1 MRPKYTSVAAVAY
14 SVAGAGAVY
23 MRPKYTS
30 VAAVA
35 YSVAGA
41 GAVYMR
47 PKWHLY
53 VIRQGELFFL
63 RCVIC
68 WRMLTVFTTA
78 IYVSSFVGGIYYCN
92 ICVLIRRSFWLR
104 RQIHAYLLTYAD
116 GIYYC
121 YICICVLI
129 RRCESCSRM
138 QPWRRTLRWSR
149 YLLYWYKSTCF
160 TGSKVLAC
168 WHKSTNTDARR
179 CEQAFGPYVDAG
191 AAICLRCSASAL
203 LYFTYSYVF
212 ASLMSTQVLLYVCV
226 AAPQLYSTLHI
237 AMCLRPLCRRRCCY
251 MFALK

>member
-14 SVAGAGAVY
+14 SVAGAGAVH
-23 MRPKYTS
+23 
-30 VAAVA
+30 
-35 YSVAGA
+35 
-41 GAVYMR
+41 MR

-121 YICICVLI
+121 YICIYVSSYVGA
-129 RRCESCSRM
+129 RAVQGCSREGEL
-138 QPWRRTLRWSR
+138 WDGAG
-149 YLLYWYKSTCF
+149 TCF
-160 TGSKVLAC
+160 TGTKV
-168 WHKSTNTDARR
+168 R
-179 CEQAFGPYVDAG
+179 
-191 AAICLRCSASAL
+191 AL
-203 LYFTYSYVF
+203 LVQKCLLAGTKVQILTQGDVSRRS
-212 ASLMSTQVLLYVCV
+212 ALMSTQVLLYVCV

-251 MFALK
+251 MFALQRLSFTLLYI